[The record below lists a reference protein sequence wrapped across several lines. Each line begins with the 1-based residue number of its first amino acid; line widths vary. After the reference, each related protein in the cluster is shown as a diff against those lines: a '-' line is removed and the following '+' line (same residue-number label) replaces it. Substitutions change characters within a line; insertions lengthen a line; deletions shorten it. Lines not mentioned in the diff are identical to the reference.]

1 MNKNCENCVNLW
13 KKENYKFYAHCLY
26 YNFPIR
32 KNEVSQFKNCEEWN
46 NLRD

>member
-1 MNKNCENCVNLW
+1 MKCENCINSW

-32 KNEVSQFKNCEEWN
+32 KTETKQANCKCFN
-46 NLRD
+46 KLRE

>member
-1 MNKNCENCVNLW
+1 MTCEKCINCW

-26 YNFPIR
+26 YNFPLR
-32 KNEVSQFKNCEEWN
+32 KNETKHMTKCEGFN